1 MDIELHRL
9 QLPDTCWA
17 RKSAKSRRKVLLKVA
32 NLRHVVSI
40 VVDPKIVELP
50 VEHLEYDFSPH
61 NESAIPWPDVLK
73 SNVNDL
79 SALEI
84 KKRAKASLPV
94 PSNYFSTMGVLG
106 VLSVIG

>member
-17 RKSAKSRRKVLLKVA
+17 CKSTKSCRKVLQKVA
-32 NLRHVVSI
+32 NLRDVVSI
-40 VVDPKIVELP
+40 VVDPEIVELT
-50 VEHLEYDFSPH
+50 VEHLEHDFSPH

-73 SNVNDL
+73 SNINSL

-84 KKRAKASLPV
+84 K
-94 PSNYFSTMGVLG
+94 
-106 VLSVIG
+106 